1 MFKIRIIISLPVTSA
16 GRDFAIYPV
25 QTVWVVHLHHSMN
38 SRLFFIEHSIESAM
52 VSTLIVKN
60 AALFCLWERAAFLD
74 CLSAE
79 QSAQQGDK
87 GRTDQ
92 GDTAAG
98 HELLNALGFR
108 TG

>member
-25 QTVWVVHLHHSMN
+25 QTVWVVYLHHSMN

-60 AALFCLWERAAFLD
+60 AALFYLWERAAFLD

-79 QSAQQGDK
+79 QSAQQRNEGSA
-87 GRTDQ
+87 DQ
-92 GDTAAG
+92 GNAAAS
-98 HELLNALGFR
+98 HELFDPL
-108 TG
+108 